1 MWELLHQYRTL
12 FIAAYVVVILV
23 LAVYGFHRSH
33 LVYLYFKN
41 RKRGHTPERRFDDLP
56 VVTVQL
62 PIFNEMYVVER
73 LIEAV
78 AAIDYPHDKLEIQV
92 LDDST
97 DETREI
103 AARKCAEV
111 RARGLDCKHLS
122 RPTRVGYKAGALD
135 FGLHCARGEFVAVF
149 DADFVPNPSFLR
161 DMIDHF
167 TDAGVGMVQARWGHL
182 NGDYSGLT
190 RVQSI
195 MLDGHFI
202 IEHTARNRSGR
213 FFNFNGTA
221 GIWRRQA
228 IEDAGGWQHD
238 TLTEDLDLS
247 YRAQMKGWRF
257 IYLPD
262 VVSPAEIP
270 CEMNS
275 FKSQQFRW
283 AKGSLQTAK
292 KILPLLFRSDLP
304 WKVKIEAAFHLS
316 NNVAYLF
323 LVLLSL
329 LLLPMLAVRGEHGW
343 REVLLLDMP
352 LFFGTTLSI
361 AGFYVMTQRLGD
373 TPVTLWQAI
382 RRVPLA
388 LSLGIGLS
396 INQSRAVLE
405 GLWGG
410 PSEFVRT
417 PKHGMATVAT
427 AAATAGGGDSGGPV
441 PVPASWVSKRYRAAK
456 NLVPVIEILFAT
468 YFLATIAVAIRYHH
482 FSSLPF
488 LLLFLGGYL
497 YVGVLSIHQRR

>member
-182 NGDYSGLT
+182 NRDRSAFT
-190 RVQSI
+190 RAQAV
-195 MLDGHFI
+195 MLDAHFLL
-202 IEHTARNRSGR
+202 EHRTRMERR
-213 FFNFNGTA
+213 LFFNFNGTA
-221 GIWRRQA
+221 GVWRRSC
-228 IEDAGGWQHD
+228 IEDAGGWSHD

-247 YRAQMKGWRF
+247 YRAQLRGWRF
-257 IYLPD
+257 RFLPGL
-262 VVSPAEIP
+262 VVPAELP
-270 CEMNS
+270 ADVAALMT
-275 FKSQQFRW
+275 QQRRW
-283 AKGSLQTAK
+283 AKGSIQTARK
-292 KILPLLFRSDLP
+292 LLPSLFAQGRRRSLEL
-304 WKVKIEAAFHLS
+304 EAFVHLTS
-316 NNVAYLF
+316 NVAYP
-323 LVLLSL
+323 LLLALGL
-329 LLLPMLAVRGEHGW
+329 LLLP
-343 REVLLLDMP
+343 VLLGAPQAPPWLVWTVQGAVWV
-352 LFFGTTLSI
+352 FGVVPTLAFLAI
-361 AGFYVMTQRLGD
+361 GQRAAGRSWRWIPRDV
-373 TPVTLWQAI
+373 
-382 RRVPLA
+382 LA
-388 LSLGIGLS
+388 AMVLGIGLS
-396 INQSRAVLE
+396 LNNTRAVLE
-405 GLWGG
+405 GLAGG
-410 PSEFVRT
+410 IGAWERT
-417 PKHGMATVAT
+417 PKTGDQGCEREPRSLYPARRESIGSGELALAGYFGLLGLFAWRFADRRAVPFIALLWLGFASVAW
-427 AAATAGGGDSGGPV
+427 
-441 PVPASWVSKRYRAAK
+441 ASW
-456 NLVPVIEILFAT
+456 
-468 YFLATIAVAIRYHH
+468 
-482 FSSLPF
+482 
-488 LLLFLGGYL
+488 
-497 YVGVLSIHQRR
+497 RRRRV